1 MNFIQFLAGTLHSFD
16 VTDSR
21 SDSLLP
27 VVPVLGVDGPGDGL
41 QGGLGVGDQEAAE
54 AEQRQGEEAV
64 GSQHQQT
71 GAQGAAGATQ
81 GPQTS
86 ATKILSR

>member
-21 SDSLLP
+21 SDSLLSP
-27 VVPVLGVDGPGDGL
+27 LVPVLGVDGPGDGL

-54 AEQRQGEEAV
+54 AE
-64 GSQHQQT
+64 
-71 GAQGAAGATQ
+71 
-81 GPQTS
+81 
-86 ATKILSR
+86 